1 MKVPEAVFTPWAQ
14 LLCIPCNNAIDH
26 VARHHIELCEVDAEP
41 ANVRCD
47 RCNQP
52 AFCDLE
58 DVVLCQRVVDA
69 AQTIGGDDGSAI
81 ELWQTGGM
89 CVAAGYRNGRYEM
102 LVTDSEDHPEESHV
116 ALLGVYELDEDECP
130 GDMIYTAQGAV
141 WDVAAKAR
149 LWEHWIDERA
159 HA

>member
-1 MKVPEAVFTPWAQ
+1 MSVHESVFTPWAEV
-14 LLCIPCNNAIDH
+14 LCIPCNNAIDH
-26 VARHHIELCEVDAEP
+26 GARRHFEPCEVDAEL
-41 ANVRCD
+41 ANSFCDHCNEPTFCD
-47 RCNQP
+47 R
-52 AFCDLE
+52 E

-81 ELWQTGGM
+81 TLWQTGGM
-89 CVAAGYRNGRYEM
+89 CVAAGYSNGRYEM
-102 LVTDSEDHPEESHV
+102 LVTDSEDHPVESQV

-130 GDMIYTAQGAV
+130 GDMIYTAEGAV
-141 WDVAAKAR
+141 ADVAAKAR

>member
-26 VARHHIELCEVDAEP
+26 VARRHIELCEVDAEP

-52 AFCDLE
+52 AFCDRE

-149 LWEHWIDERA
+149 LWEHWIDEA
-159 HA
+159 AKN

>member
-1 MKVPEAVFTPWAQ
+1 MTIHEGVFTPWAE
-14 LLCIPCNNAIDH
+14 LLCIPCNNSTDH
-26 VARHHIELCEVDAEP
+26 HAKQEIAVLEVDAGR
-41 ANVRCD
+41 ANSRCD
-47 RCNQP
+47 RCDSL
-52 AFCDLE
+52 AFCDRE

-102 LVTDSEDHPEESHV
+102 LVTDSEDHPEESQV

-130 GDMIYTAQGAV
+130 GDMIYTAEGAV

>member
-1 MKVPEAVFTPWAQ
+1 MNVPEAVFTPWAQ

-26 VARHHIELCEVDAEP
+26 VARRHIELCEVDAEL

-52 AFCDLE
+52 AFCDRE

-81 ELWQTGGM
+81 TLWQTGGM
-89 CVAAGYRNGRYEM
+89 CVAAGYSNGRYEM
-102 LVTDSEDHPEESHV
+102 LVTDGEEYSVESQV

-130 GDMIYTAQGAV
+130 GDMIYTAEGAV
-141 WDVAAKAR
+141 RDVAAKAR